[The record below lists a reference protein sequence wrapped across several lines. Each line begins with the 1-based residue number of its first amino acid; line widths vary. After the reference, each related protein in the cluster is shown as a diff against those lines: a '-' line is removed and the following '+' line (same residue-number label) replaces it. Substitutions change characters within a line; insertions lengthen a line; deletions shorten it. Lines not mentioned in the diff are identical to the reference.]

1 MTASPP
7 PFSCA
12 TPPASS
18 EDPAALPS
26 SLRVVSWN
34 VHDLFD
40 EVDLSLEVRAKRRDG
55 HTQRG
60 RIGCYLTTKP
70 RQDVARLSGVDRLPD
85 DGIEPR
91 KPRIESFADRPLA
104 ASRYRPQ
111 STGSLRTS
119 ARLDAQILF
128 TAGICRFA

>member
-1 MTASPP
+1 M
-7 PFSCA
+7 
-12 TPPASS
+12 
-18 EDPAALPS
+18 
-26 SLRVVSWN
+26 N
-34 VHDLFD
+34 VHLTQM
-40 EVDLSLEVRAKRRDG
+40 VRRLAAVRNYRLERCGFSSRLIAKRR
-55 HTQRG
+55 
-60 RIGCYLTTKP
+60 
-70 RQDVARLSGVDRLPD
+70 
-85 DGIEPR
+85 IEPR